1 MSDPIFSDVDR
12 YASMLRHDVSRA
24 LFAYWSRLRRDRPA
38 PERWEIEPADISQ
51 ILGDTA
57 IVEVASDQSY
67 PFRLAGTRLCVA
79 FGAELRDR
87 DFLEMWPD
95 ADREALETLLHCV
108 HHDLIG
114 GSVIARHSSRSGRS
128 VRIEWLFLPL
138 MLRSGTFNRLI
149 ASAAAIDP
157 PYWLG
162 VDPLVTSEL
171 EETHLIWV
179 NRPWDETGRLARNA
193 PATLSSLKPARRHGH
208 LTILDGGRRD

>member
-1 MSDPIFSDVDR
+1 MSDPISYEVDR
-12 YASMLRHDVSRA
+12 HGSMLRHDVSRA
-24 LFAYWSRLRRDRPA
+24 LFAYWSRLRRDRAA

-57 IVEVASDQSY
+57 ILEVASDHSY

-87 DFLEMWPD
+87 DFLAMWSD
-95 ADREALETLLHCV
+95 ADRDALETLLHCV

-114 GSVIARHSSRSGRS
+114 GSVIARHTTRTGRS
-128 VRIEWLFLPL
+128 VQVEWLFLPL

-149 ASAAAIDP
+149 GSAAVIEP
-157 PYWLG
+157 PYWIG
-162 VDPLVTSEL
+162 ADPLVTSEL

-179 NRPWDETGRLARNA
+179 NRPWDATGRTVGTAPVPLAAIEA
-193 PATLSSLKPARRHGH
+193 PRRHGH
-208 LTILDGGRRD
+208 LTVVDGGRQD